1 MHHGI
6 CILAD
11 SDWVR
16 NDGAPDVVGNINY
29 PIIDRTY
36 TAVCVNAP
44 ELKAFNEFFS
54 SDYDSQSKNG
64 RKLIIKGICGNC
76 LLMVKQIL
84 LIMIKFRELNRSKLL
99 TTHFPCLMKLRM
111 AIILVCIPENMRAVL
126 VPMIIPVI
134 KLR

>member
-1 MHHGI
+1 MHTCGFR
-6 CILAD
+6 
-11 SDWVR
+11 WGK

-54 SDYDSQSKNG
+54 SDYDSQSK
-64 RKLIIKGICGNC
+64 
-76 LLMVKQIL
+76 
-84 LIMIKFRELNRSKLL
+84 
-99 TTHFPCLMKLRM
+99 MKLRM